1 MSDAPSPRRS
11 FAVRY
16 ADALMANRLLVAV
29 LAIAALLAMA
39 FGGSMIGFKSNYRV
53 FFGKENPELAQFEAF
68 QETYSRDDNI
78 IIVVQ
83 PRDGTIFNRTTLGLL
98 QSLTEQGWFTPSARR
113 VDSITN
119 FQHTFA
125 QTVID
130 EDGLEEDQLIVRD
143 LVETPA
149 EQLTDAELAEIRR
162 VATTDPLLTSRLV
175 PEDGRTTAVLITTQ
189 LRLDAPEEIAA
200 SVSYARALID
210 GGAYFRLREVMASE
224 LDGGTVTP
232 ADMLILIPE
241 AERTSPVAG
250 YRIETGEIPAEEAL
264 ARRYP
269 DHHFALSGTVMLNNA
284 FTESAQG
291 DFATLIP
298 AMFGLLL
305 LGVALFLRSVSG
317 MVATL
322 AVIIASSLGA
332 MGMAGWLGIAITPPS
347 ATSPIVIMT
356 LAVAD
361 SVHFLVTMLREL
373 SHGRSKQEAIRE
385 SLRVNLM
392 PIFLTSLTTFIGF
405 LSLNLSDAPP
415 FRDLGNIVAMGVLLA
430 FVYSVTLLPILA
442 SMLPFGRRAVA
453 AAADQT
459 GRPRPMMAF
468 ADWIL
473 ARTRAIGLVCV
484 LVVTGLAASTL
495 RLDLND
501 DFVRYFDE
509 RVTFRT
515 DTEFLMDNLTGIYT
529 LEVPVRVRPDV
540 LRESRR
546 QQFSALDDDGL
557 EQALQALAAERGV
570 AFADAYLPYSREET
584 LTYLA
589 EDVSAAF
596 AARVAEAAPGEA
608 PEAVIDA
615 IAAARAADWAAE
627 QRAKGREG
635 QINAMADE
643 VVASFA
649 GINEPEMTHAV
660 EDFSLWLRGLP
671 QVAHVY
677 AITDIYKRL
686 NQNFN
691 QDQDQFYRIP
701 DSRQLTAQYRLVY
714 ENSLRQGLTLTD
726 RIASDNLETRVT
738 VTIKDMTSREIR
750 ELETLVDTW
759 FTENNPEYLE
769 VDVTGVN
776 VLFSHI
782 SERNIRANL
791 IGAAIAFVLIS
802 IAIGLALRSVTLG
815 LLSLIPNMVP
825 ALMAFGLWSFINGQ
839 VNLGVAVVASVSLG
853 IIVDDTVHLLAK
865 YRRARLELGLGV
877 HEAIRYAFDTA
888 GPALIVTTIV
898 LSLGFGLLAFSSF
911 AINGNLGLLT
921 AVSIA
926 VALVLDFLLVPVL
939 LTLFDRDAG
948 PASVPHGPADAPPDA
963 STPAASAGSSSPV
976 KESPAHA

>member
-1 MSDAPSPRRS
+1 MSNAASPRRT

-16 ADALMANRLLVAV
+16 ADALLANRPLVAV

-83 PRDGTIFNRTTLGLL
+83 PREGTIFNRTTLGLL
-98 QSLTEQGWFTPSARR
+98 QTLTEQGWFTPSARR

-130 EDGLEEDQLIVRD
+130 EDGLDEDQLIVRD
-143 LVETPA
+143 LVATPA

-175 PEDGRTTAVLITTQ
+175 PDDGRTTAVLITTQ

-200 SVSYARALID
+200 SVSYARALIN

-224 LDGGTVTP
+224 LDSGAVTP
-232 ADMLILIPE
+232 ADLLILIPE

-250 YRIETGEIPAEEAL
+250 YRMETGEIPAEEAL

-269 DHHFALSGTVMLNNA
+269 DHRFALSGTVMLNNA

-317 MVATL
+317 MAATL
-322 AVIIASSLGA
+322 AVIIASTLGA

-430 FVYSVTLLPILA
+430 FVYSVSLLPILA
-442 SMLPFGRRAVA
+442 SVLPFGRRAVA

-484 LVVTGLAASTL
+484 VVVAGLAGSTL

-509 RVTFRT
+509 RVAFRT

-529 LEVPVRVRPDV
+529 LEVPVRVRPEV

-546 QQFSALDDDGL
+546 QQFSALDDSGL
-557 EQALQALAAERGV
+557 EQALQTLAAERGA
-570 AFADAYLPYSREET
+570 AFADAYRPYSREET

-596 AARVAEAAPGEA
+596 AARVADAVPGDAPE
-608 PEAVIDA
+608 EAVIDA

-635 QINAMADE
+635 QIDAMAEE

-660 EDFSLWLRGLP
+660 EDFVLWLRGLP

-750 ELETLVDTW
+750 ELEDLVNHW
-759 FTENNPEYLE
+759 FAENNPEYLE

-782 SERNIRANL
+782 SERNIKANL

-877 HEAIRYAFDTA
+877 HGAIRYAFDTA

-898 LSLGFGLLAFSSF
+898 LALGFGLLAFSSF
-911 AINGNLGLLT
+911 AINGNMGLLT

-926 VALVLDFLLVPVL
+926 VALILDFLLVPIL

-948 PASVPHGPADAPPDA
+948 APSAPHGTTIA
-963 STPAASAGSSSPV
+963 PAASAGSSSPV
-976 KESPAHA
+976 QESPAHA